1 MMIDRVSILGMSGT
15 AASLGLSAYD
25 SMIGIAAG
33 VVTLVY
39 MSVKLYQEIKKK

>member
-1 MMIDRVSILGMSGT
+1 MFDRAAILGLSGT

-25 SMIGIAAG
+25 SLIGIAAG

-39 MSVKLYQEIKKK
+39 MSVKLYQEI